1 MRIYLDNCCFNR
13 PFDDQTQIKIRL
25 ETEAKLFIQKEILNG
40 KYDLAWSYILEYENQ
55 MNPFKER
62 KEVISEWKSIA
73 VVDLEETNDILK
85 FAEVLEDK
93 GIKTKDAL
101 HISCAIEARCYYF
114 LTTDKKLLN
123 SEVEEIKIINPIEF
137 INEMEG

>member
-40 KYDLAWSYILEYENQ
+40 KYDLAWSYILEYENE

-73 VVDLEETNDILK
+73 VVDLEETNDILN

-101 HISCAIEARCYYF
+101 HISCAVEARCHYF

-123 SEVEEIKIINPIEF
+123 SKFEEIKIINPIEF

>member
-40 KYDLAWSYILEYENQ
+40 KYDLVWSYILEYENQ

-73 VVDLEETNDILK
+73 VVDLEETNDILN

-101 HISCAIEARCYYF
+101 HISCAVEARCHYF

-123 SEVEEIKIINPIEF
+123 SKFEEIKIINPIEF

>member
-101 HISCAIEARCYYF
+101 YISCAIEARCYYF